1 MKTLNAYI
9 TVLLSHIIICVW
21 LFLVASPPGI
31 LVVPLFS
38 TSLRQVVV
46 GDSVEFSY
54 LIALVNSSLNATT
67 SVSVEYFG
75 PFNSFPQTLRLLDQ
89 GEDVY
94 TFNISSVDL
103 SMDGAEFAL
112 QFAGNIVLSSQV
124 QLRVFGM

>member
-1 MKTLNAYI
+1 M
-9 TVLLSHIIICVW
+9 
-21 LFLVASPPGI
+21 
-31 LVVPLFS
+31 VPLFS
-38 TSLRQVVV
+38 TSLKQVVV

-54 LIALVNSSLNATT
+54 LIALVNSSLNVTS

-94 TFNISSVDL
+94 TFSISSVDL

-112 QFAGNIVLSSQV
+112 QFAENIILSSQV

>member
-1 MKTLNAYI
+1 M
-9 TVLLSHIIICVW
+9 
-21 LFLVASPPGI
+21 
-31 LVVPLFS
+31 VPLFS
-38 TSLRQVVV
+38 TSLKQVVV

-54 LIALVNSSLNATT
+54 LIALVNSSLNVTS

-94 TFNISSVDL
+94 TFSISSVDL

-112 QFAGNIVLSSQV
+112 QFAENIILSSQA

>member
-1 MKTLNAYI
+1 MI
-9 TVLLSHIIICVW
+9 
-21 LFLVASPPGI
+21 
-31 LVVPLFS
+31 PLFS
-38 TSLRQVVV
+38 TSLKQVVV
-46 GDSVEFSY
+46 GDSLEFSY
-54 LIALVNSSLNATT
+54 LIALVNSSLNVTS

-94 TFNISSVDL
+94 TFSISSVDL

-112 QFAGNIVLSSQV
+112 QFAENIILSSQV